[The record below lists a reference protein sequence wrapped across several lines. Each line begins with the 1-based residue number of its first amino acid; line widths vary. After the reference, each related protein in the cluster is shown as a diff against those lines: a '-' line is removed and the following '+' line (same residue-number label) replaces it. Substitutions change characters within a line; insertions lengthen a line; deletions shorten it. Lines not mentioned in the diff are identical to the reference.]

1 MCGICGIV
9 NLYQEHPVEYSDL
22 KRMCDVMIHRGPDDE
37 GIKLDGNVG
46 IGMRRLSI
54 IDLVTGHQ
62 PIANEDGS
70 IWIVCNGE
78 IYNHLLLRNDLE
90 KRGHIFK
97 TNSDVESILHAYEE
111 YGEECPQKLNG
122 MFAFIIWDK
131 NKNLFLLARDRIG
144 IKPLYYYLDKKRFVC
159 ASELKSILQVDNIQ
173 QRVDLQAID
182 NFLTFEYIPAPL
194 TIFKDIKKLLP
205 GHTLIFRNG
214 NIEIKRYWN
223 ITYKAGESTEY
234 ETRQNIRELL
244 QDSVRIRLMSDVP
257 LGVFLSGGTDSSII
271 VALMAQAMDQ
281 PVKTFSIGFEDS
293 TYNEL
298 KYARIIAKKFNTEHH
313 EFIIKPDAVKLTE
326 NLVGFLDEPLG
337 DFSIF
342 PTYLVS
348 KMAREYVTVVLSGDG
363 GDELFAGYDTYIA
376 DKIATYYC
384 KLPGFIKNGLMI
396 KVLNLIPPSSKKK
409 GLINRSKRFIE
420 GTKLPKS
427 LRHARWMSFLQPEE
441 KDLLYAD
448 IMKRSIAK
456 EDPYKFI
463 YNYFNE
469 AFFNN
474 EQDELNQQ
482 LYVDLKTYLVD
493 NILVK
498 VDRMS
503 MATSLEARVPF
514 LDYRFIELIS
524 SIPGDLKLKG
534 IKTKWILKQ
543 SMLDILPKEILVRG
557 KEGFSIPIKN
567 WLQNELK
574 PMMMDILSPDRI
586 KREGYFNSQYI
597 ESLKNEHLKGIENHS
612 HRIWALMMFEMWQD
626 RFLHN

>member
-9 NLYQEHPVEYSDL
+9 NLHQEHPVEYSDL

-111 YGEECPQKLNG
+111 YGEECSQKLNG
-122 MFAFIIWDK
+122 MFAFIIWDR

-173 QRVDLQAID
+173 QRVDFQAID

-205 GHTLIFRNG
+205 GHSLIFRNG
-214 NIEIKRYWN
+214 TVEIKRYWD
-223 ITYKAGESTEY
+223 ITYNDHELTEY
-234 ETRQNIRELL
+234 ETKRNIRELL
-244 QDSVRIRLMSDVP
+244 QDSVKIRLMSDVP

-271 VALMAQAMDQ
+271 VALMAQVMDQ

-376 DKIATYYC
+376 DKVATYYC
-384 KLPGFIKNGLMI
+384 KLPGFIKNSLMI
-396 KVLNLIPPSSKKK
+396 KALDLIPPSSKKK

-420 GTKLPKS
+420 GAKLPKS

-441 KDLLYAD
+441 KDLLYTD
-448 IMKRSIAK
+448 TMKRNIAK

-463 YNYFNE
+463 YNYFDE

-474 EQDELNQQ
+474 KQDELNQQ

-503 MATSLEARVPF
+503 MANSLEARVPF

-524 SIPGDLKLKG
+524 SIPGNLKLKG

>member
-1 MCGICGIV
+1 MCGICGMV
-9 NLYQEHPVEYSDL
+9 NLYQEHLVEYSDL

-78 IYNHLLLRNDLE
+78 IYNYIALRDDLE
-90 KRGHIFK
+90 KKGHIFR
-97 TNSDVESILHAYEE
+97 TRSDVESILHAYEE
-111 YGEECPQKLNG
+111 YGEECCQKLNG
-122 MFAFIIWDK
+122 MFAFIIWDS
-131 NKNLFLLARDRIG
+131 NKNLFLLVRDRIG
-144 IKPLYYYLDKKRFVC
+144 IKPLYYYLDKNRFVC

-173 QRVDLQAID
+173 KRVDFQAID
-182 NFLTFEYIPAPL
+182 NFLTLEYIPAPL
-194 TIFKDIKKLLP
+194 TIFKDIHKLLP
-205 GHTLIFRNG
+205 GHSLTFRNG
-214 NIEIKRYWN
+214 NIEIKRYWD
-223 ITYKAGESTEY
+223 ITYQDHELSEY
-234 ETRQNIRELL
+234 ETKQNIRELL
-244 QDSVRIRLMSDVP
+244 QDSVKIRLMSDVP

-271 VALMAQAMDQ
+271 VALMAQVMDQ

-298 KYARIIAKKFNTEHH
+298 NYARIIAKQFNTEHH
-313 EFIIKPDAVKLTE
+313 EFIIKPDAVNLTE
-326 NLVGFLDEPLG
+326 NLIGFLDEPLG

-348 KMAREYVTVVLSGDG
+348 KMAREYVKVVLSGDG

-376 DKIATYYC
+376 DKVATYYDR
-384 KLPGFIKNGLMI
+384 LPGFIKNRLI
-396 KVLNLIPPSSKKK
+396 KKVFDSIPPSSKKK
-409 GLINRSKRFIE
+409 GFINRSKRFIE
-420 GTKLPKS
+420 GTRLPKN

-441 KDLLYAD
+441 KNLLYAD
-448 IMKRSIAK
+448 IMKRNLVN

-463 YNYFNE
+463 YHYFNE
-469 AFFNN
+469 AAFNN
-474 EQDELNQQ
+474 SHDGLNQQ

-493 NILVK
+493 DILVK

-503 MATSLEARVPF
+503 MATSLETRVPF
-514 LDYRFIELIS
+514 LDYRFIEFIS

-543 SMLDILPKEILVRG
+543 SMVDILPKEILFRG

-574 PMMMDILSPDRI
+574 PMMMDVLSPDRI
-586 KREGYFNSQYI
+586 KREGYFNFEYI
-597 ESLKNEHLKGIENHS
+597 ERLKNEHLKGIENHS

-626 RFLHN
+626 KFLHN

>member
-9 NLYQEHPVEYSDL
+9 NLHQEHSVEYNDI

-37 GIKLDGNVG
+37 GIQLDGNVG

-54 IDLVTGHQ
+54 VDLVTGHQ

-78 IYNHLLLRNDLE
+78 IYNHLSLRSDLE
-90 KRGHIFK
+90 KRGHIFRTK
-97 TNSDVESILHAYEE
+97 SDVESILHAYEE
-111 YGEECPQKLNG
+111 YGEESFQKLNG

-131 NKNLFLLARDRIG
+131 NKKLFLLVRDRIG

-159 ASELKSILQVDNIQ
+159 ASELKSVLQVDNVQ
-173 QRVDLQAID
+173 RRVDLQAID
-182 NFLTFEYIPAPL
+182 NFLTFEYIPAPF

-205 GHTLIFRNG
+205 GHSLTLRNG
-214 NIEIKRYWN
+214 TIEIKRYWD
-223 ITYKAGESTEY
+223 ITYKACESTEY
-234 ETRQNIRELL
+234 EIKQHIRELL
-244 QDSVRIRLMSDVP
+244 QDSVKIRLMSDVP
-257 LGVFLSGGTDSSII
+257 LGVFLSGGIDSSIL
-271 VALMAQAMDQ
+271 VALMTHVMDQ

-298 KYARIIAKKFNTEHH
+298 EYARIIAKKFNTEHH
-313 EFIIKPDAVKLTE
+313 EFIIKPDAVELTE
-326 NLVGFLDEPLG
+326 KLIGFLDEPLG

-348 KMAREYVTVVLSGDG
+348 KMARDYVTVVLSGDG

-384 KLPGFIKNGLMI
+384 KLPGFIKNDLMK
-396 KVLNLIPPSSKKK
+396 KVFGSIPPSSKKK

-420 GTKLPKS
+420 GTRLPKS
-427 LRHARWMSFLQPEE
+427 LRHARWMSFLQPAE
-441 KDLLYAD
+441 KNVLYAD
-448 IMKRSIAK
+448 SMKRNLVK
-456 EDPYKFI
+456 GDPYKFI
-463 YNYFNE
+463 YHYFNE
-469 AFFNN
+469 AAFNN
-474 EQDELNQQ
+474 SHDELNQQ

-503 MATSLEARVPF
+503 MAASLEARVPF

-524 SIPGDLKLKG
+524 CIPGDLKLKG

-543 SMLDILPKEILVRG
+543 SMLDILPKKILFRG

-574 PMMMDILSPDRI
+574 PMMTDVLSPDRI
-586 KREGYFNSQYI
+586 KREGYFNPEYI
-597 ESLKNEHLKGIENHS
+597 ERLKNEHLKGIENHS

-626 RFLHN
+626 RFLYK

>member
-9 NLYQEHPVEYSDL
+9 NLHQEHPVEYSDL

-62 PIANEDGS
+62 PIANEDES

-78 IYNHLLLRNDLE
+78 IYNHLLLRHDLE
-90 KRGHIFK
+90 KRGHIFRTK
-97 TNSDVESILHAYEE
+97 SDIESILHAYEE
-111 YGEECPQKLNG
+111 YGEECSQKLNG

-131 NKNLFLLARDRIG
+131 HKNLLLLARDRIG

-159 ASELKSILQVDNIQ
+159 GSELKSILQVDKIQ
-173 QRVDLQAID
+173 QRVDFQAID

-214 NIEIKRYWN
+214 NIEIKRYWD
-223 ITYKAGESTEY
+223 ITYKARGSTEY
-234 ETRQNIRELL
+234 EIKQNIRELL

-257 LGVFLSGGTDSSII
+257 LGVFLSGGIDSSII
-271 VALMAQAMDQ
+271 VALMAQVMDQ

-298 KYARIIAKKFNTEHH
+298 EYARIIAKKFDTEHH

-348 KMAREYVTVVLSGDG
+348 KMARDYVTVVLSGDG

-376 DKIATYYC
+376 DKVATYYC
-384 KLPGFIKNGLMI
+384 KLPGFIKNYLII
-396 KVLNLIPPSSKKK
+396 KIVDSIPPSPKKK
-409 GLINRSKRFIE
+409 GLINRAKRFIE
-420 GTKLPKS
+420 GTKLPETFDTHDGCLFCN
-427 LRHARWMSFLQPEE
+427 LR
-441 KDLLYAD
+441 K
-448 IMKRSIAK
+448 K
-456 EDPYKFI
+456 I
-463 YNYFNE
+463 YC
-469 AFFNN
+469 
-474 EQDELNQQ
+474 
-482 LYVDLKTYLVD
+482 
-493 NILVK
+493 
-498 VDRMS
+498 
-503 MATSLEARVPF
+503 
-514 LDYRFIELIS
+514 
-524 SIPGDLKLKG
+524 
-534 IKTKWILKQ
+534 
-543 SMLDILPKEILVRG
+543 MLTL
-557 KEGFSIPIKN
+557 
-567 WLQNELK
+567 
-574 PMMMDILSPDRI
+574 
-586 KREGYFNSQYI
+586 
-597 ESLKNEHLKGIENHS
+597 
-612 HRIWALMMFEMWQD
+612 
-626 RFLHN
+626 